1 MSGRVVL
8 PRLGDAPEAPFPPT
22 SQALDEPNGLLAA
35 GGDLSPRRLLAAYRL
50 GIFPW
55 YSAGSPILWW
65 SPSPRCVIVPDR
77 VYLSRRTRRRY
88 NSGRYR
94 LSVDTAFPEVVR
106 ACAEPRPGEA
116 GTWITP
122 DMEHAYIDLHG
133 MGHAHSLEVWLD
145 GRLAGGIYGLAI
157 GAVFF
162 GESMFSGQTDGSKI
176 ALVALCRLMRSSGM
190 RLLDCQV
197 VNPHLK
203 RMGAEEWPRDRFETE
218 LIHAVHEPARFPESP
233 ASIAFDPRW

>member
-1 MSGRVVL
+1 MSGRVVI
-8 PRLGDAPEAPFPPT
+8 PRLGDEPDSPFPPT
-22 SQALDEPNGLLAA
+22 SNALAEPNGLLAA
-35 GGDLSPRRLLAAYRL
+35 GGDLSPQRLLAAYRL

-77 VYLSRRTRRRY
+77 IYLSRRTRRRY

-94 LSVDTAFPEVVR
+94 LSLDTAFAEVVR
-106 ACAEPRPGEA
+106 ACAEPRPGED

-122 DMEHAYIDLHG
+122 DMEQAYNDLHG

-145 GRLAGGIYGLAI
+145 GALAGGIYGLAI
-157 GAVFF
+157 GAAFF
-162 GESMFSGQTDGSKI
+162 GESMFSRRTDGSKI
-176 ALVALCRLMRSSGM
+176 ALVALCRLMESAGM

-197 VNPHLK
+197 VNPHLE
-203 RMGAEEWPRDRFETE
+203 RMDAEEWPRDRFESE
-218 LIHAVHEPARFPESP
+218 LLRCVHEPARFPP
-233 ASIAFDPRW
+233 TGTSIAFEPRW

>member
-1 MSGRVVL
+1 MTGRVVI
-8 PRLGDAPEAPFPPT
+8 PRLGDAPDSPFPPT
-22 SQALDEPNGLLAA
+22 SQALEEPNGLLAA
-35 GGDLSPRRLLAAYRL
+35 GGDLSSRRLLAAYRR

-65 SPSPRCVIVPDR
+65 SPSPRCVIVPER

-106 ACAEPRPGEA
+106 ACALPRPGED

-122 DMEHAYIDLHG
+122 DMEQAYNDLHG
-133 MGHAHSLEVWLD
+133 LGHAHSLEVWLD
-145 GRLAGGIYGLAI
+145 GELAGGIYGLAI

-162 GESMFSGQTDGSKI
+162 GESMFSKRTDCSKI
-176 ALVALCRLMRSSGM
+176 ALVALCRLMEHLGM
-190 RLLDCQV
+190 HLLDCQV
-197 VNPHLK
+197 VNPHLD
-203 RMGAEEWPRDRFETE
+203 RMGAEEWPRERFESELRRCLREPDRF
-218 LIHAVHEPARFPESP
+218 PASGG
-233 ASIAFDPRW
+233 SIAFEHRW